1 MLNFFDTTKYLGEK
15 DWIFIIFPNL
25 TIYSWPPL
33 TTIHNILFTH
43 FHKSAKIERGMLLL
57 SLSIDGKIL
66 MESYGSFL
74 GFVRRSLCEVF
85 KKYKLITAI
94 RVWIDG

>member
-1 MLNFFDTTKYLGEK
+1 
-15 DWIFIIFPNL
+15 
-25 TIYSWPPL
+25 
-33 TTIHNILFTH
+33 
-43 FHKSAKIERGMLLL
+43 MLLL

-85 KKYKLITAI
+85 KYKLITAI

>member
-1 MLNFFDTTKYLGEK
+1 
-15 DWIFIIFPNL
+15 
-25 TIYSWPPL
+25 
-33 TTIHNILFTH
+33 
-43 FHKSAKIERGMLLL
+43 MLLL

-94 RVWIDG
+94 RVLDRWINYRENQRQIFRGGISRR

>member
-1 MLNFFDTTKYLGEK
+1 
-15 DWIFIIFPNL
+15 
-25 TIYSWPPL
+25 
-33 TTIHNILFTH
+33 
-43 FHKSAKIERGMLLL
+43 MLLL
-57 SLSIDGKIL
+57 SLSIGGKIL